1 LLSNLREKE
10 DFSQHQATSTQQQAI
25 LLTPFCHFF
34 NKTCSFFAKYSPFRL
49 KSALFTHFLFF
60 FYKKYFED
68 ILKLLNFKL
77 VV

>member
-10 DFSQHQATSTQQQAI
+10 DFTQHQATSTQQQAI

-34 NKTCSFFAKYSPFRL
+34 NKTCSFFAKYYPFRQ
-49 KSALFTHFLFF
+49 KSALFTYFLFL
-60 FYKKYFED
+60 FYKKYFD
-68 ILKLLNFKL
+68 RILKLPIFKL